1 MADKMMRIA
10 GRTSTGVAVPMK
22 ASTDGDIA
30 TTRTWKREWIT
41 IESNVEIRDQTAHKC
56 PVIDVSNIPT
66 FSLRILNRLGTPIT
80 LNFLTDVNQ
89 TNGYSLLNMDG
100 TSKTVTV
107 QPTNGYIMI
116 TPEDVPLLNYIRYLR
131 LEVIASTAPDSGIF
145 EAYAVTV
152 R

>member
-10 GRTSTGVAVPMK
+10 GRTSGGVAVPML
-22 ASTDGDIA
+22 AETDGSIK
-30 TTRTWKREWIT
+30 TKRGWKKEWVS
-41 IESNVEIRDQTAHKC
+41 IEQNVEIRDTTAHKC
-56 PVIDVSNIPT
+56 PAIDVSDVPT

-89 TNGYSLLNMDG
+89 SNGYSLINMDG
-100 TSKTVTV
+100 TKKAVTI
-107 QPTNGYIMI
+107 QPSNSYIMI

-131 LEVIASTAPDSGIF
+131 LEVTASAAPESGIF
-145 EAYAVTV
+145 EACMVTV

>member
-10 GRTSTGVAVPMK
+10 GRTSAGVAVPML
-22 ASTDGDIA
+22 ADSNGNIG
-30 TTRTWKREWIT
+30 TTRAWKKEWVT
-41 IESNVEIRDQTAHKC
+41 IEQNVEIRDTTTHNC

-80 LNFLTDVNQ
+80 LNFLSDVTQ
-89 TNGYSLLNMDG
+89 SNGYSLHNMDS
-100 TSKTVTV
+100 TSKAVTIQPV
-107 QPTNGYIMI
+107 QGYIMI

-131 LEVIASTAPDSGIF
+131 IAVKASTAPESGIF
-145 EAYAVTV
+145 EVAMVAM